1 MNKRLLEIEAR
12 KKEIRG
18 LLEGTGEVDLAALE
32 KELRELDAEKEQIEK
47 REAMAKKIAANEIE
61 VREIEKP
68 KDKEEKEL
76 SYEERKV
83 KWAKEP
89 GPNEYREF
97 GEFLQTVKWNPNDN
111 ALKRKLSD
119 NKENRALS
127 MGVGASGGF
136 IVPEQFDYNIRMV
149 QDQTAIFRPRCQVIP
164 AGDPPDSAITI
175 PALDQSGAKGVY
187 SGVTVRWIGEG
198 EAKPETEPTFRDIK
212 LEPQE
217 VAGHTVLTDKLLRNS
232 AAAGALV
239 MSLLR
244 KAIIASEEDAFFT
257 GDGVGKPLGII
268 GHPAAITIARA
279 GANQI
284 SYNDVI
290 AMFARAKFGGR
301 LLWIGSQ
308 TVLPQL
314 MTMVDAGNNLV
325 WQPNAREGAPG
336 SLLGIPFQ
344 LNDQS
349 PVLGGEGDLV
359 LVDLD
364 YYMVKDGSGISISMS
379 EHPLF
384 TQNRTIIK
392 AFWNVDGQPWLTTP
406 LLQRDGVSTVSPFVV
421 LQ

>member
-47 REAMAKKIAANEIE
+47 REKMAKDIAIGNIE

-68 KDKEEKEL
+68 KEKEEKEL

-97 GEFLQTVKWNPNDN
+97 GEFLQTVKWSPNDN
-111 ALKRKLSD
+111 ALKRKESG

-149 QDQTAIFRPRCQVIP
+149 QDQTAIIRPRCQVIP
-164 AGDPPDSAITI
+164 AGDPPDAAITI

-198 EAKPETEPTFRDIK
+198 ETKPETEPTFRDIK

-279 GANQI
+279 AANQI
-284 SYNDVI
+284 SYADVI